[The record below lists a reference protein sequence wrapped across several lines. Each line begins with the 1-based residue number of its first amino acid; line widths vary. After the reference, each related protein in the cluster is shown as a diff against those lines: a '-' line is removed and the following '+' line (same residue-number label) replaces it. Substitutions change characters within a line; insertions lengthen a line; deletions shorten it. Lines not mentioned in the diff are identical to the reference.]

1 MALFTG
7 RLFCCSSIV
16 DKGDNKGRIKGRIV
30 DLKTTI
36 LYWAIQNRFYG
47 RLLFFF
53 YSSMFYIFVT

>member
-7 RLFCCSSIV
+7 AFFVALVSLT
-16 DKGDNKGRIKGRIV
+16 KGDSKERIKGRIV